1 MNSQHSSPS
10 SSPAGYWLHH
20 LRQADGLPTASELP
34 PPPPLSPV
42 ANRNE
47 TVVQESKDSYAP
59 NYGYW
64 LNQLNAAENVIKE
77 RAMERA
83 MALPQ

>member
-1 MNSQHSSPS
+1 MNSQQTSPS
-10 SSPAGYWLHH
+10 SSPASYWLHH

-42 ANRNE
+42 ATRPE
-47 TVVQESKDSYAP
+47 VEVPQDKDSHAP

-64 LNQLNAAENVIKE
+64 LNQLNAAENAIKE

-83 MALPQ
+83 MSLPQ